1 MNKILIFYG
10 SKDKFADLIPREYRS
25 LTDLAYEFDKTS
37 KIFQHIFPQTNAE
50 KPEEEIVIVDN
61 FVATS
66 DEYAGVQEHVIM
78 NFASFLSKFEVD
90 NLYLHNPPMQISEQ
104 IKRLYPKTEI
114 VDQKY
119 KNITKANL
127 RKLNQK
133 FDATVIGQENA
144 KLQIIQSLFPLTLR
158 SRKKPVVL
166 LLYGKSGIGKTET
179 AKLIADVIGEPL
191 FRKQFS
197 MYQNSQFAT
206 YLFGG
211 AHNEKSFAKD
221 LLDRKSNVILLD
233 EFDKAHPS
241 FHSAFYQL
249 FDEGIY
255 EDQNYNLKLNKSI
268 IICTSNYANPKEI
281 EKELGGAIY
290 NRFDNI
296 IHYEDLSNEAKTII
310 GDKLYEEYQK
320 KYRIQLDSV
329 IERKLK
335 EAYSRCENVRQIS
348 RLIEDTF
355 AQVSVLD
362 ML

>member
-10 SKDKFADLIPREYRS
+10 SKVKFGDLIPREYRS

-50 KPEEEIVIVDN
+50 KPEEEIVSVEN
-61 FVATS
+61 FVAAS

-114 VDQKY
+114 VYQKY
-119 KNITKANL
+119 KNMTKTNL

-144 KLQIIQSLFPLTLR
+144 KIQIIQSLFPLTLR

-166 LLYGKSGIGKTET
+166 LLYGRSGIGKTET

-211 AHNEKSFAKD
+211 KLLKKS
-221 LLDRKSNVILLD
+221 LIL
-233 EFDKAHPS
+233 
-241 FHSAFYQL
+241 QL
-249 FDEGIY
+249 
-255 EDQNYNLKLNKSI
+255 
-268 IICTSNYANPKEI
+268 
-281 EKELGGAIY
+281 AIK
-290 NRFDNI
+290 R
-296 IHYEDLSNEAKTII
+296 
-310 GDKLYEEYQK
+310 
-320 KYRIQLDSV
+320 
-329 IERKLK
+329 
-335 EAYSRCENVRQIS
+335 
-348 RLIEDTF
+348 
-355 AQVSVLD
+355 
-362 ML
+362 